1 MNKWTREQIVREI
14 LRREAQALPLTP
26 GSEEGVESSLYQAA
40 ARVFGS
46 WRNAVMAAGISP
58 QRACTHDQWAPAR
71 ILSIIRNL
79 SRRHRPLSGGE
90 LKQRYG
96 QLVAAAR
103 RRFGSWT
110 KAVVAAGVDPVKL
123 RRVVPWSRE
132 RVIEAILM
140 RALKNEPLGARSV
153 DPRSLADAGARIFG
167 NWGKA
172 LAAAGL
178 DPTRYVCRWPI
189 PERGTHPDPVA
200 VEAALSERVAGAVT
214 AQAAGGP
221 QDLHQHQPGRRWSDQ
236 SVIDAILA
244 RLGQHRLLNA
254 VSVYHDDRPLYRA
267 ATRRHGNWRN
277 ALMAAGLDPDQ
288 IRRYRGK
295 IWTLHKD
302 ICSAN
307 RESQGT

>member
-14 LRREAQALPLTP
+14 LRREAEALPLTS
-26 GSEEGVESSLYQAA
+26 GSDQGVESSLYQAA
-40 ARVFGS
+40 ARIFGS
-46 WRNAVMAAGISP
+46 WRNAVMAAGVSP
-58 QRACTHDQWAPAR
+58 QKACAHDQWAPAR
-71 ILSIIRNL
+71 IISIIRDL
-79 SRRHRPLSGGE
+79 SRRRRPLSREE

-110 KAVVAAGVDPVKL
+110 KAVVAAGVDPAKL

-153 DPRSLADAGARIFG
+153 QPRSLADAGARMFG
-167 NWGKA
+167 SWGAA
-172 LAAAGL
+172 LASAGL

-189 PERGTHPDPVA
+189 LERGTHQAPVSTGAAASEPVPDPKA
-200 VEAALSERVAGAVT
+200 
-214 AQAAGGP
+214 AQANGEAKC
-221 QDLHQHQPGRRWSDQ
+221 LRVHQFGQRWSDQ
-236 SVIDAILA
+236 AVIDAILA
-244 RLGQHRLLNA
+244 RRGQHRLLNA

-277 ALMAAGLDPDQ
+277 ALIAAGLDPVEF
-288 IRRYRGK
+288 RRYRGNCR
-295 IWTLHKD
+295 TLPANL
-302 ICSAN
+302 SAATD
-307 RESQGT
+307 ESQGA